1 MANQLTDFYVI
12 QVFSERYF
20 QTNYIIN
27 EYSMKVRYLKKRK
40 MKHIVYYYTV
50 LLSGS
55 SVRLVSS

>member
-20 QTNYIIN
+20 QTNHIIN